1 MVFALLLLG
10 LASSAFSQSNL
21 TYSVIYPGSSN
32 TIRDTVIQPFK
43 DDLKKNQ
50 VPDYGMPNAI
60 TVKPL
65 PPVYRGNNGQGFDIY
80 NSQIDNMAVL
90 KPDSSF
96 RSNMPVAKM
105 PGIKQMPRVS
115 VLPDNI
121 IKPNDTI
128 PATKFSDLLR
138 RKQWQPEITP
148 KK

>member
-1 MVFALLLLG
+1 MVFALLLMG
-10 LASSAFSQSNL
+10 LTSSAFSQSNF
-21 TYSVIYPGSSN
+21 TYSVIYPGSPN
-32 TIRDTVIQPFK
+32 TIRDTVIQQFK

-50 VPDYGMPNAI
+50 VPNYGMPNAI

-80 NSQIDNMAVL
+80 DSQIDNMAVL

-96 RSNMPVAKM
+96 GSNMPVAKM
-105 PGIKQMPRVS
+105 PGIKQIPRVS

-121 IKPNDTI
+121 IKQNDTI
-128 PATKFSDLLR
+128 PATKFLDLLR
-138 RKQWQPEITP
+138 RKQWQPKISP